1 LEIDEM
7 KTEEIK
13 KLNAEELKIR
23 LEDALVEM
31 ENLRIQHSTRQ
42 LDNPL
47 RIRSLRR
54 SIARMKTVLAGLGPD
69 LRK

>member
-1 LEIDEM
+1 M
-7 KTEEIK
+7 NK
-13 KLNAEELKIR
+13 NEELRKLSLKEIQIQ

-47 RIRSLRR
+47 RIRAVRR
-54 SIARMKTVLAGLGPD
+54 NIARMRTIIKEMSGAAQA
-69 LRK
+69 

>member
-1 LEIDEM
+1 MKIDE
-7 KTEEIK
+7 
-13 KLNAEELKIR
+13 LRQLSAEDLQYR

-47 RIRSLRR
+47 RIRMLRR
-54 SIARMKTVLAGLGPD
+54 EVACIRTIINEAKLGIS
-69 LRK
+69 KS

>member
-1 LEIDEM
+1 M
-7 KTEEIK
+7 NKTEELR
-13 KLNAEELKIR
+13 KLPLKELEIQ

-47 RIRSLRR
+47 RIRMVRR
-54 SIARMKTVLAGLGPD
+54 DIARMRTIINEMHSAKQA
-69 LRK
+69 